1 MTDEFIKKVIVS
13 LLVAIAFT
21 LIGWGAPMLYSTYA
35 PEDQFI
41 EVHNFEA
48 QDAPPSSEHHY
59 ICFDRTV
66 HEPSSATVYTEL
78 YLITDDG
85 KRIEVGGETMKRY
98 FEKGRQRV
106 VTRLSLPEDLESGEY
121 RYALIVQLEL
131 SDGRIQRD
139 FQFHSS
145 KFNVTPNADT
155 PKSSAIKC

>member
-1 MTDEFIKKVIVS
+1 MTDKLTKRVIVS

-48 QDAPPSSEHHY
+48 QDAQPSSEHHY

-85 KRIEVGGETMKRY
+85 HRIEVGGERMKRY
-98 FEKGRQRV
+98 FEEGRQRV
-106 VTRLSLPEDLESGEY
+106 VTRLSLPEGLEPGEY
-121 RYALIVQLEL
+121 QYALIVQLEL
-131 SDGRIQRD
+131 SDGRIERD
-139 FQFHSS
+139 FQFHSG
-145 KFNVTPNADT
+145 KFNITPDADT
-155 PKSSAIKC
+155 PRSSSIKC